1 MGMMFKFPYKESP
14 YLVVP
19 AVTAKNCCRAENAA
33 KPRAR
38 RCSGTM
44 CQSPTPHPSE
54 PLRLGMWLS
63 FNFLGDRLHKFT
75 KKTSS
80 SSATMSTGIF
90 L

>member
-38 RCSGTM
+38 MR
-44 CQSPTPHPSE
+44 QSPTPHPSE
-54 PLRLGMWLS
+54 PLHLGMWLS
-63 FNFLGDRLHKFT
+63 FNCFGDRLHKFT
-75 KKTSS
+75 NKTSS
-80 SSATMSTGIF
+80 LSATMSTGIF